1 MGDSG
6 KRWRIGPLLAVTVLI
21 ALFAIGAGTAM
32 LFARMRGNLEAA
44 AQSPMAAILPAAPR
58 SSPPPANALVADA
71 MSDNSPPPP
80 NQAPMQIPMQPAPAM
95 PTPAEKNELQ
105 IPQQPPPASSAL
117 TLPAQ
122 SMLDAA
128 RSRGATDYLHSH
140 RLPFVTAKVF
150 RDPSGAPASLTL
162 SGQVASEFGRED
174 AERKALKFLS
184 TQNLALD
191 NRIQVEPN
199 LASREIPP
207 GNQNSVLKLPSVF
220 NGCWELMNDQQNGP
234 VRLQPGAP
242 EGCRYTHDSGRFCY
256 QRGADGKYVPSFSS
270 LRLTPGLYGTQTE
283 QWSRLELVSTDGVAS
298 MRMRFLLHHKEAGGS
313 FFGFVFSNPTAID
326 ETHEFSCRVEA
337 DTMHCEDR
345 EFGRIA
351 GQPWCDAA
359 HLDEFKRVAHVAGR

>member
-1 MGDSG
+1 VTRHSG
-6 KRWRIGPLLAVTVLI
+6 TGKRIGPLLA
-21 ALFAIGAGTAM
+21 
-32 LFARMRGNLEAA
+32 
-44 AQSPMAAILPAAPR
+44 AILLLANVPV
-58 SSPPPANALVADA
+58 SNVMSGDSPSTV
-71 MSDNSPPPP
+71 
-80 NQAPMQIPMQPAPAM
+80 QAPMQIPMQTVPTTPAPSQQ
-95 PTPAEKNELQ
+95 NELQ

-162 SGQVASEFGRED
+162 SGQVASQFGRED
-174 AERKALKFLS
+174 AGRKALKYLG

-191 NRIQVEPN
+191 NQIQVEPN
-199 LASREIPP
+199 LATREIPP

-220 NGCWELMNDQQNGP
+220 NGCWELVNDQQNGP
-234 VRLQPGAP
+234 VHLQPGAP
-242 EGCRYTHDSGRFCY
+242 EGCLYTHDSGRFCY

-298 MRMRFLLHHKEAGGS
+298 MRMRFLLHHKEQGGS
-313 FFGFVFSNPTAID
+313 FFGLLFSTPTAID
-326 ETHEFSCRVEA
+326 ETHEFSCRVEG

-351 GQPWCDAA
+351 GQPWCNAS
-359 HLDEFKRVAHVAGR
+359 HLDEFKRVANMAHR

>member
-1 MGDSG
+1 MRDSG
-6 KRWRIGPLLAVTVLI
+6 KRRRSGPLLTAIVL
-21 ALFAIGAGTAM
+21 L
-32 LFARMRGNLEAA
+32 
-44 AQSPMAAILPAAPR
+44 
-58 SSPPPANALVADA
+58 ANALVADA
-71 MSDNSPPPP
+71 TSGNSPPSR
-80 NQAPMQIPMQPAPAM
+80 QSPMQIPMQTAPAM
-95 PTPAEKNELQ
+95 PTPAHKNELQ

-150 RDPSGAPASLTL
+150 SRAGEPASLTL
-162 SGQVASEFGRED
+162 SGQVATEFGRED

-184 TQNLALD
+184 VGTQRMALD
-191 NRIQVEPN
+191 NQIQVEPN
-199 LASREIPP
+199 LATREIPP
-207 GNQNSVLKLPSVF
+207 GDQNSVLKLPRVF
-220 NGCWELMNDQQNGP
+220 NGCWELVNDQQNGP

-242 EGCRYTHDSGRFCY
+242 EGCLYTHDSGRFCY
-256 QRGADGKYVPSFSS
+256 QRGADGNYVPSFSS

-298 MRMRFLLHHKEAGGS
+298 MRMRFLLHHKEEGGS
-313 FFGFVFSNPTAID
+313 FFGFVFSTPTAID
-326 ETHEFSCRVEA
+326 ETHEFSCRVEG

-359 HLDEFKRVAHVAGR
+359 HLDEFKRVANVAHR

>member
-1 MGDSG
+1 MRDSG
-6 KRWRIGPLLAVTVLI
+6 KRRRIGSLRTAIMLL
-21 ALFAIGAGTAM
+21 ALFAIGAGGAM
-32 LFARMRGNLEAA
+32 AG
-44 AQSPMAAILPAAPR
+44 Q
-58 SSPPPANALVADA
+58 SPPPV
-71 MSDNSPPPP
+71 
-80 NQAPMQIPMQPAPAM
+80 QAPMQIPMQPAAPQ
-95 PTPAEKNELQ
+95 TPAHQNELQ

-150 RDPSGAPASLTL
+150 SRAGEPASITL
-162 SGQVASEFGRED
+162 SGQVATEFGRED

-184 TQNLALD
+184 SQRMALD
-191 NRIQVEPN
+191 NQIQVEPN
-199 LASREIPP
+199 LATREIPP
-207 GNQNSVLKLPSVF
+207 GNQLKLPGVF
-220 NGCWELMNDQQNGP
+220 NGCWELVNDQQNGP
-234 VRLQPGAP
+234 VHLQPGAP
-242 EGCRYTHDSGRFCY
+242 EGCLYTHDSGRFCY
-256 QRGADGKYVPSFSS
+256 QRGADGNYVPSFSS

-313 FFGFVFSNPTAID
+313 FFGFVFSTPTAID
-326 ETHEFSCRVEA
+326 ETHEFSCRVEG

-359 HLDEFKRVAHVAGR
+359 HLDEFKRVAHVAYR